1 MKFGEYELT
10 HPTPVHIRS
19 CITQRLMNGMAEGK
33 EAVPLWVKSA
43 IAEGIKD
50 ACREHDTAN
59 Q

>member
-19 CITQRLMNGMAEGK
+19 CIDKRLSERGEYVPQWIR
-33 EAVPLWVKSA
+33 EAV
-43 IAEGIKD
+43 AEGIKD
-50 ACREHDTAN
+50 ACREHDAAN